1 MNIEVSSEGLN
12 WVRSTTWL
20 LAISGNTSVMSKR
33 NDRLTLISLLDST
46 GFLCQVVV
54 AGVVVFVV
62 LSPT

>member
-1 MNIEVSSEGLN
+1 
-12 WVRSTTWL
+12 
-20 LAISGNTSVMSKR
+20 MSKR